1 MTSKQGHLERTA
13 GDPRESSLHNVI
25 IKQIDE
31 INPSVRVFCLEI
43 PDGGPTIKFLPG
55 QWLDVYVPTVPKAGG
70 FTITSPPSKATMPG
84 DGGDDNAR
92 ASAAGNGYLELAVQK
107 SPDNPPAAW
116 LWQPATAILHARL
129 DVRVGGSFIW
139 PPAGVQ
145 LASLRKVVLVAGG
158 VGINP
163 LMSMLSALAEDLEDS
178 RLSSGLDVRVLYSM
192 KDPGSPRTASGMLF
206 VERITAVFASS
217 AVKGDMKLFLTRGGG
232 DGGGGGGGDGGGGEE
247 DAVSC
252 CNGFKVPFSRR
263 RIVTGDV
270 EDALG
275 EDKQSSVVYICGVP
289 GMTDE
294 FVEALTSAD
303 GLSMEPRRVLFEKWW

>member
-31 INPSVRVFCLEI
+31 INASVRVFRLEI
-43 PDGGPTIKFLPG
+43 PDGRPTIKFLPG

-70 FTITSPPSKATMPG
+70 FTITSPPSRATMPG
-84 DGGDDNAR
+84 DGGDDKAQ
-92 ASAAGNGYLELAVQK
+92 AQAPAAGNGYLELAIQK

-116 LWQPATAILHARL
+116 LWQPVATILNSRL
-129 DVRVGGSFIW
+129 NVRVGGSFVW
-139 PPAGVQ
+139 PPAGVP
-145 LASLRKVVLVAGG
+145 LASLRKVIFVAGG

-163 LMSMLSALAEDLEDS
+163 LMSMLSALAEQLEDS
-178 RLSSGLDVRVLYSM
+178 RLSSGLEVQVLYSM
-192 KDPGSPRTASGMLF
+192 KDPGPPREARAMLF
-206 VERITAVFASS
+206 VERISTIFASS
-217 AVKGDMKLFLTRGGG
+217 AVRGRMKLFLTQDGGG
-232 DGGGGGGGDGGGGEE
+232 DGGGDEQ

-252 CNGFKVPFSRR
+252 CNGVRVPFSRR
-263 RIVTGDV
+263 RIVIGDV
-270 EDALG
+270 EEALG
-275 EDKQSSVVYICGVP
+275 EGKQSSVVYICGVP

-303 GLSMEPRRVLFEKWW
+303 GLSMDPRRVLFEKWW